1 MNYRLQLMLGLC
13 LSVIVLNGAY
23 AENVTLKHKNVT
35 LNAYVEKAGDW
46 PGRVVL
52 MTHGTLANNRTETLS
67 GLQDALKSRGISSLS
82 INLSYGID
90 NRASATY
97 DCAVPHRYKHTDALD
112 EIGAWLAWLKQ
123 QGAKDIVLLG
133 HSRGGNQT
141 AWFAAERND
150 PAVSRLVLIAPTTW
164 TADGTTRSYRAN
176 YNTDLA
182 PLLKKAQA
190 LVAGGQP
197 DTLLEHIGFLYCPD
211 GTATAAAFVSHYAD
225 EARFDTPSLLS
236 KLKQRVLVVAGTGDE
251 VVPDIVARV
260 KPLADGKK
268 IRLTV
273 IDGADHAFLDLYA
286 GDLSG
291 AVIPFI
297 TEP

>member
-1 MNYRLQLMLGLC
+1 MAYRLHLILGLF
-13 LSVIVLNGAY
+13 LSSIVINGAY
-23 AENVTLKHKNVT
+23 AENVTLKYKNIV

-52 MTHGTLANNRTETLS
+52 MTHGTLANNRMEIMA
-67 GLQDALKSRGISSLS
+67 GLQDALKSKGISSLA
-82 INLSYGID
+82 INLSYAID

-97 DCAVPHRYKHTDALD
+97 DCAVAHRYQHTDALD

-141 AWFAAERND
+141 AWFAAERSD
-150 PAVSRLVLIAPTTW
+150 PAFNRLVLIAPTTW
-164 TADGTTRSYRAN
+164 TAEGATRSYRAN

-190 LVAGGQP
+190 LVASGKA

-211 GTATAAAFVSHYAD
+211 GTATAAALVSHYAD
-225 EARFDTPSLLS
+225 EARFDTPSLLP
-236 KLKQRVLVVAGTGDE
+236 KLKQRVLVIAGTDDD
-251 VVPDIVARV
+251 VVPDVAARV
-260 KPLADGKK
+260 KPLAEGKK

-273 IDGADHAFLDLYA
+273 IDGADHTFRDLYA
-286 GDLSG
+286 EDLYG

-297 TEP
+297 AAP